1 MYTIFRVIGGILVG
15 IGVATIFVTTLLF
28 SGGISARVQA
38 PGNVETELATRFRS
52 MAIPRAAREM
62 KSPVPP
68 SEDAVR
74 EGMEHFADH
83 CALCHAND
91 GSGNTRIGQ
100 NLSPRVP
107 DMRKPATQN
116 LTDGELYYII
126 DNGVRMT
133 GMPGWGGDPEH
144 GPEANWNLIQFIRHL
159 PKLTPAEEQRMR
171 ELNPKAPDDEHEGHE
186 GAGHEGAGHE
196 GSGHEGTAAPTHKHS
211 S

>member
-15 IGVATIFVTTLLF
+15 IGIAAIFVTTLLF
-28 SGGISARVQA
+28 SGGISARLQA

-52 MAIPRAAREM
+52 MAIPREAREM

-68 SEDAVR
+68 SEDAVK

-144 GPEANWNLIQFIRHL
+144 GPEAN
-159 PKLTPAEEQRMR
+159 
-171 ELNPKAPDDEHEGHE
+171 
-186 GAGHEGAGHE
+186 
-196 GSGHEGTAAPTHKHS
+196 
-211 S
+211 